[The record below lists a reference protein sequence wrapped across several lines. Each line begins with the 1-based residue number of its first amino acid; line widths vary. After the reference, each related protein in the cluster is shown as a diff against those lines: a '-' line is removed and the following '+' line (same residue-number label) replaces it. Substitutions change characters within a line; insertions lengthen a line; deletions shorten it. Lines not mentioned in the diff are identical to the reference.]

1 MEESSGKANSN
12 DIRKVRGSSKSTA
25 RRLNL
30 KTAESIVRE
39 IIAETQHEENVS
51 EDTVPSS
58 GNKRR
63 RESLLADAFHS
74 GSLENTIQHT
84 EHVTETYDLS
94 TRVNTS

>member
-39 IIAETQHEENVS
+39 IIAETQNEENVN
-51 EDTVPSS
+51 EDTLPSS

-63 RESLLADAFHS
+63 RESLSAAFDS
-74 GSLENTIQHT
+74 GSLDNITQHT
-84 EHVTETYDLS
+84 EQVAETYDLS

>member
-1 MEESSGKANSN
+1 MEESSGKANGN

-74 GSLENTIQHT
+74 GSYWIIPYSIL
-84 EHVTETYDLS
+84 
-94 TRVNTS
+94 NTSLKLMIFPHE